1 MSPLRARNL
10 IPALIAF
17 GVGALTGA
25 PAASTPDLAGGE
37 PTARAAEP
45 TGRLAIRVRQGTEGG
60 PSRSGGAIELHL
72 FQQNQLIRSLDL
84 TLDEM
89 GLAMVDDLP
98 IDLRLRP
105 LVRVEHSGVVYQEAG
120 PAIEPANP
128 SVSMDVVV
136 YETSRE
142 APAWRVASRQVIIA
156 PSEGKVLVT
165 ESVYVNNPADTTW
178 LGEGQTVSEEKLT
191 TVRLGLPAAA
201 ANIQLVGGFHGW
213 CCTTLKD
220 DALAVHMPL
229 MPGRAVFEYVYELP
243 ASRSPTHLEFA
254 SAAPTDELA
263 VIVAETGLTVET
275 DDLVPGSVQMSEH
288 GPMRLYIGHS
298 FPADH
303 RPGIRLAATSPQRA
317 SGISSD
323 PNVLPAS
330 GTPEGPGMGWLFG
343 GVLALLAVAG
353 VVYAMRRAG

>member
-1 MSPLRARNL
+1 MSRSRARNL
-10 IPALIAF
+10 IPTLIAL
-17 GVGALTGA
+17 GVTAIAGLPAL
-25 PAASTPDLAGGE
+25 STPELAGE
-37 PTARAAEP
+37 PGARSAGQ
-45 TGRLAIRVRQGTEGG
+45 TGRLAIRVRQGTEGA
-60 PSRSGGAIELHL
+60 PPRSGGAIELHL
-72 FQQNQLIRSLDL
+72 FHQNQLVRSVDL

-89 GLAMVDDLP
+89 GLAMVEDLP

-105 LVRVEHSGVVYQEAG
+105 LVRVEHSGVVYQESG

-136 YETSRE
+136 YETNTEMPS
-142 APAWRVASRQVIIA
+142 WRVASRQVIIA

-165 ESVYVNNPADTTW
+165 ESVYVDNPADTTW
-178 LGEGQTVSEEKLT
+178 LGEGRTVAEKMT

-201 ANIQLVGGFHGW
+201 QNIHLVGGFHGW
-213 CCTTLKD
+213 CCTTHVD
-220 DALAVHMPL
+220 HALAVHMPL

-243 ASRSPTHLEFA
+243 SSRSPTNLEFA
-254 SAAPTDELA
+254 SVAPTDELA

-303 RPGIRLAATSPQRA
+303 RPSIRLAAFSPRGA
-317 SGISSD
+317 VSSGE

-330 GTPEGPGMGWLFG
+330 GTPDGPGMGWLFG